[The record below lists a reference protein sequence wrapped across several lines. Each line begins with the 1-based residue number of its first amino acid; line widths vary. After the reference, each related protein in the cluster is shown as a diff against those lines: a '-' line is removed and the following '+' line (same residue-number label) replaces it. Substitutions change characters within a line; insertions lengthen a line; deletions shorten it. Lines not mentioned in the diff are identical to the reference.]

1 MSRIDSRR
9 EGILVADRWHFLD
22 SGLTEDGS
30 HDLIPVT
37 CETGADPVGLHMR
50 RDWPFIPPRIPVSGS
65 CEPLH
70 GLSLV
75 DS

>member
-37 CETGADPVGLHMR
+37 CETGADPVGLHIGEIGLLSHLA
-50 RDWPFIPPRIPVSGS
+50 FLLVEAANHFTVS
-65 CEPLH
+65 H
-70 GLSLV
+70 
-75 DS
+75 